1 GIGPRHRQPLGG
13 PQQRAAADGAH
24 IAVALAVQRL
34 GGEHGAAAALAD
46 QQQRRLAVVEM
57 VGAVALEFGT
67 GDAAGAFGHA
77 ELALVV
83 LAHVDQD
90 RLAEGD
96 PALRF
101 AGGDLRDRHV
111 SIIRHAAPPAD
122 YGPPEVALPYGIR
135 AGAAGTGASTPAA
148 ARSAGVL
155 RLPKRS
161 PAKRTGAMSSR
172 DWSAWTER
180 SPAGS
185 PAGNAARSASTR
197 HRATSGCRPSSSTAQ
212 APSPPAARRLR
223 SRQSLTDTR
232 STGSVSSQGV
242 RQAPASAAR
251 PPTGPSPGVASATQA
266 KPSPANGAGSPLLET
281 STAATSPRTRSA
293 RRCTCGRPSR
303 RSQALST
310 PPRRVPRPPASRP
323 SV

>member
-1 GIGPRHRQPLGG
+1 
-13 PQQRAAADGAH
+13 
-24 IAVALAVQRL
+24 
-34 GGEHGAAAALAD
+34 
-46 QQQRRLAVVEM
+46 VVEM

-197 HRATSGCRPSSSTAQ
+197 HRATSGCRPPSSPAQ
-212 APSPPAARRLR
+212 APPAARRLR

-266 KPSPANGAGSPLLET
+266 KPSAANGAGSPLLET
-281 STAATSPRTRSA
+281 STASTSPRTRSA

-323 SV
+323 SVVAFTCPGGRGASGAASSPPGAR